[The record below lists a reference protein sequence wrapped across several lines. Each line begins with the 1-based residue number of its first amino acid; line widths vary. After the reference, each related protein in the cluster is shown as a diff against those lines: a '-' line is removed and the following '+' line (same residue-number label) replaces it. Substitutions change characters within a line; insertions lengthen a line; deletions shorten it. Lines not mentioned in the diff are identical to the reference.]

1 MLIVLQISE
10 AEIRALKQGVVD
22 EVERCSDTSLS
33 VGESADNDAVMSDAS
48 VEQEAV
54 EDDWIKV

>member
-10 AEIRALKQGVVD
+10 AEIRALKKGVVD
-22 EVERCSDTSLS
+22 EVERRSDTSLS
-33 VGESADNDAVMSDAS
+33 AGESADNDSVVSDAS